1 MDRNGRRTKSL
12 TNDER
17 PRFRDH
23 ALDDFGLPDLNPH
36 VKAHMTYGKPVLT
49 ASQAAEYYGRW
60 SDAFGRQAPLVLEV
74 GCGNGFFLDGLA
86 GLRPDYNLIGIEI
99 RYKRVMLTGKK
110 LRESGR
116 EHALVARYDG
126 WFLDDLFQD
135 GDLAGMHVNHPDPW
149 PKGKHTKNR
158 MLSRP
163 FLEDAARMIAPGG
176 FLRVKS
182 DFLHNIERTE
192 TFIDR
197 TLRGEPLDPLPFRIV
212 GREDD
217 VNANGA
223 PWADDVQTNYQK
235 KFERKGLPV
244 YAIELE
250 RTEG

>member
-1 MDRNGRRTKSL
+1 MDMTGRGIKSL
-12 TNDER
+12 TNEER

-23 ALDDFGLPDLNPH
+23 GMDDFGLPDLNPH
-36 VKAHMTYGKPVLT
+36 ARAHMEYGKPVLT
-49 ASQAAEYYGRW
+49 ATQAAEYYGRW
-60 SDAFGRQAPLVLEV
+60 DDAFGRSAPMVLEV

-110 LRESGR
+110 LRLSGR

-135 GDLAGMHVNHPDPW
+135 GDLHGIHVNHPDPW
-149 PKGKHTKNR
+149 PKGKHEKNR
-158 MLSRP
+158 LLSRP
-163 FLEDAARMIAPGG
+163 FLEDAARMLKPGG

-182 DFLHNIERTE
+182 DFKHNIERTE
-192 TFIDR
+192 TFIDQ
-197 TLRGEPLDPLPFRIV
+197 TMFGEPLKPLPFKVV

-223 PWADDVQTNYQK
+223 PWADDIQTNYQL
-235 KFERKGLPV
+235 KFLKKGLPV
-244 YAIELE
+244 YALDLE
-250 RTEG
+250 RV